1 MVVEPKAAHPQPSD
15 EELIL
20 KLQRGDAHALGPLY
34 QRYRGVVNAVVQRQ
48 AGLLGQAEAEDVCHD
63 VFLTLMEI
71 ASRYRA
77 GTSVRAWLCGIAAQK
92 ARRVRQRRWI
102 RDGLLG
108 RFMRPRQV
116 PWTAAQPAE
125 QRVEVEKLLQQLPAG
140 LRDVVVLSLVEQLD
154 TEDIA
159 AALDI
164 SVNTVWTRLHRAR
177 ERIRDLMEEPA

>member
-1 MVVEPKAAHPQPSD
+1 MVVTD

-20 KLQRGDAHALGPLY
+20 RLQRGDAHALGPLY

-48 AGLLGQAEAEDVCHD
+48 AGLLGKAEAEDVCHE

-71 ASRYRA
+71 ASRYRP

-102 RDGLLG
+102 REGLLG
-108 RFMRPRQV
+108 KFLRPT
-116 PWTAAQPAE
+116 PPAWSEAQPVE
-125 QRVEVEKLLQQLPAG
+125 QRVEVEKLLERLPAG

-154 TEDIA
+154 AEDVA

-164 SVNTVWTRLHRAR
+164 SINTVWTRLHRAR
-177 ERIRDLMEEPA
+177 ERIRDLMAEPA